1 MSEESKSSLPLEKK
15 QTQPSNKVELDLHN
29 SRKKMKSNNPLSLHT
44 KLVSQPF
51 RGLKRRCLTLKKTLD
66 KFSKINKKGFIKKC
80 FEGWSLFC
88 WVDVYYNQR
97 MATNLMRLQNE
108 EMCII
113 YASKTLID
121 NGNSH
126 VSHIYRPQ
134 EKNSSWWIQRN
145 VG

>member
-1 MSEESKSSLPLEKK
+1 
-15 QTQPSNKVELDLHN
+15 
-29 SRKKMKSNNPLSLHT
+29 
-44 KLVSQPF
+44 
-51 RGLKRRCLTLKKTLD
+51 
-66 KFSKINKKGFIKKC
+66 
-80 FEGWSLFC
+80 
-88 WVDVYYNQR
+88 

-126 VSHIYRPQ
+126 MPHTYRPQ